1 MNISQ
6 AFAIPAS
13 GLDAQRERLNIISSN
28 LANVDST
35 QTPEGGPYRRRDVVF
50 TTSPAQGS
58 FATALAQE
66 NSSLKQVKVSQIVYD
81 QRPFK
86 EVFEPSHPDAN
97 AEGYV
102 RYPNVNAMEEMV
114 NMISALRSY
123 EANVTMLNS
132 VKSMALKAL
141 EIGR

>member
-6 AFAIPAS
+6 AFSIPAAA
-13 GLDAQRERLNIISSN
+13 LDAQRERLNIISSN

-35 QTPEGGPYRRRDVVF
+35 ETAEGGPYRRRDVVF
-50 TTSPAQGS
+50 SAVPLDGS
-58 FATALAQE
+58 FQSALKHE
-66 NSSLKQVKVSQIVYD
+66 MGSVKQVQVSNVVHD
-81 QRPFK
+81 PRPFRK
-86 EVFEPSHPDAN
+86 VFEPGHPSAN

-102 RYPNVNAMEEMV
+102 QYPNVNAIEEMA

-123 EANVTMLNS
+123 EANVTVLNS
-132 VKSMALKAL
+132 IKSMALKAL

>member
-6 AFAIPAS
+6 AFSIPAS

-35 QTPEGGPYRRRDVVF
+35 ETPEGGPYRRRDVVF
-50 TTSPAQGS
+50 AAAPLTGR
-58 FATALAQE
+58 FETALNAE
-66 NSSLKQVKVSQIVYD
+66 MDAAKQVKVSQIVHD
-81 QRPFK
+81 TRAFK
-86 EVFEPSHPDAN
+86 KVFEPSHPGAD

-102 RYPNVNAMEEMV
+102 LYPNVNAMEEMV

-123 EANVTMLNS
+123 EANVTVLNS
-132 VKSMALKAL
+132 IKSMALKAL

>member
-6 AFAIPAS
+6 AFSIPAS

-50 TTSPAQGS
+50 AAAPLDGRFES
-58 FATALAQE
+58 ALNAE
-66 NSSLKQVKVSQIVYD
+66 MDAAKQVKVSQIVHD
-81 QRPFK
+81 ARAFK
-86 EVFEPSHPDAN
+86 KVFEPSHPGAD

-102 RYPNVNAMEEMV
+102 LYPNVNAMEEMV

-123 EANVTMLNS
+123 EANVTVLNS
-132 VKSMALKAL
+132 IKSMALKAL

>member
-50 TTSPAQGS
+50 STSPPEGS
-58 FATALAQE
+58 FASALARE
-66 NSSLKQVKVSQIVYD
+66 SSTLKQVKVSQIVYD

-86 EVFEPSHPDAN
+86 EVFKPSHPDAN

-102 RYPNVNAMEEMV
+102 LYPNVNAMEEMV

>member
-6 AFAIPAS
+6 AFSIPAS

-28 LANVDST
+28 LANVNST
-35 QTPEGGPYRRRDVVF
+35 QTPEGVPYRRRDVVF
-50 TTSPAQGS
+50 STHPLEGR
-58 FATALAQE
+58 FENLLKQE
-66 NSSLKQVKVSQIVYD
+66 QNTLKQVKVSEIIYD

-102 RYPNVNAMEEMV
+102 LYPNVNAMEEMV

-132 VKSMALKAL
+132 IKSMAMKTL

>member
-28 LANVDST
+28 LANVNST

-50 TTSPAQGS
+50 SATPLEGSFENLLKQGS
-58 FATALAQE
+58 NT
-66 NSSLKQVKVSQIVYD
+66 LKQVKVSQIVYD

-102 RYPNVNAMEEMV
+102 LYPNVNAMEEMV

-123 EANVTMLNS
+123 EANVTMLDS